1 MSPVS
6 RMRPSAIA
14 IAPDANVVKRSSIVT
29 RWALTRIVSQS
40 MTESIAYVPYH
51 RTVRPRVAV
60 ARDRRVRLWL
70 RRLGFDLTLTVPQ
83 PCGGSDSTSPSPSTS
98 SAAYSQTDL
107 TVGTGAVAVIGRP
120 VTVDYTGWLYDSTRP
135 DGKGPQFDTS
145 SGRGPF
151 TFTLGGGSVIAGWDR
166 GVANMRVGGQRRLVI
181 P

>member
-29 RWALTRIVSQS
+29 RRAVTRIVSQS

-70 RRLGFDLTLTVPQ
+70 RRLGFDLTLTFHQQRGVFA
-83 PCGGSDSTSPSPSTS
+83 D
-98 SAAYSQTDL
+98 
-107 TVGTGAVAVIGRP
+107 
-120 VTVDYTGWLYDSTRP
+120 RP
-135 DGKGPQFDTS
+135 DRRHWRRRRHRPP
-145 SGRGPF
+145 R
-151 TFTLGGGSVIAGWDR
+151 
-166 GVANMRVGGQRRLVI
+166 NRRLHGMAVRFDAA
-181 P
+181 